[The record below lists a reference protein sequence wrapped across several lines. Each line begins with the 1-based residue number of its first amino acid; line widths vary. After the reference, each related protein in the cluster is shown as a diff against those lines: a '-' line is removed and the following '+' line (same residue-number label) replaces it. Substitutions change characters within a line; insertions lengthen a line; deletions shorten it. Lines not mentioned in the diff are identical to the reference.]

1 MSPENRAE
9 RITAFLGE
17 LGAEGEVRE
26 ELRRYNESEFVHD
39 ERTRA
44 LRFPLADE
52 PFVAAWTGYAAE
64 AANHGVFP
72 TLQKKLIQLAF
83 PIAEGVSKSDAYL
96 AATRRGVW
104 PSGCSGAVP
113 ASPTSLENSPALQL
127 TAPDALEL
135 HLHATPAGRL
145 PILIT
150 RHRSD
155 FETLLRAISKRNEPA
170 PVPASQGA
178 CMIAGYNNWD
188 RIAAL
193 RRQWESGALA
203 DGSSTW
209 DECFARL
216 QPQKDLYQDRFILLS
231 DGGYS
236 GVSAE
241 SIGVDEALWRNHS
254 LTIRREHECTHY
266 FTKRVFSSMRN
277 LLLDEIIADF
287 MGIRAAAK
295 QYRPEWFL
303 RFVGLEN
310 FPSYREGGRLQNYL
324 GTPPLSSEAFRILCD
339 IVHRAAEQ
347 LRIFDDHLPKIIYP
361 VACGSLP
368 ADDRGPVLMALTSL
382 TLVELAMPGASE
394 ILAENFHG
402 FSR

>member
-1 MSPENRAE
+1 MRSE
-9 RITAFLGE
+9 RIAEFLRE
-17 LGAEGEVRE
+17 LGAEGSVRE
-26 ELRRYNESEFVHD
+26 ELLRYNESEFIHD

-52 PFVAAWTGYAAE
+52 PFVAAWEGYAAE
-64 AANHGVFP
+64 AARDGVFP

-83 PIAEGVSKSDAYL
+83 PIEEGVSKSDAYL

-104 PSGCSGAVP
+104 PSDAV
-113 ASPTSLENSPALQL
+113 ALQL
-127 TAPDALEL
+127 AVPDALEL

-155 FETLLRAISKRNEPA
+155 FETLLRAFSKRNEPA

-188 RIAAL
+188 RIAEL

-241 SIGVDEALWRNHS
+241 SVGVDEAEWRAAS
-254 LTIRREHECTHY
+254 LIIRREHECAHY
-266 FTKRVFSSMRN
+266 FTKRVFNSMRN

-303 RFVGLEN
+303 RFMGLEN
-310 FPSYREGGRLQNYL
+310 FPIYREGGRLQNYL
-324 GTPPLSSEAFRILCD
+324 GTPPLSPGAFRILCNL
-339 IVHRAAEQ
+339 VQRAAEQ
-347 LRIFDDHLPKIIYP
+347 LRIFDDHLRNRTFPI
-361 VACGSLP
+361 AAGSMS
-368 ADDRGPVLMALTSL
+368 ADDRGPVLMALTSF
-382 TLVELAMPGASE
+382 TLVELAMPAAAE
-394 ILAENFHG
+394 WLAESFHA
-402 FSR
+402 FDH